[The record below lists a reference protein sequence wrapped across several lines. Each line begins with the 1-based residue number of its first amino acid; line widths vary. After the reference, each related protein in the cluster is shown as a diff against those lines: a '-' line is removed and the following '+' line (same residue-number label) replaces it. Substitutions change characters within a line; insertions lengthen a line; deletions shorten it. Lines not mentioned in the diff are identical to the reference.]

1 LAKALSAFGKS
12 QDNIPVF
19 FSAAYTYFCN
29 YTMQNNLEGIG
40 FDEVTDNSGTSYTVF
55 RNNLQPRYPAVA
67 FDIVKGYFFLF
78 VTVTTIIFIDYFF
91 HSFWWITI
99 PVSSVLIGYIA
110 AYLALFIHEAGHFNI
125 HPDKK
130 MNDRLA
136 TIFLCLPFGL
146 SLKSYRK
153 IHWQHHLHLGTP
165 QDAEVSYFHAPTKL
179 FVLETLTGIHLLR
192 TMMRKEGNDVL
203 TKEQVKQSRM
213 MLLGGTFLHLII
225 LTAAFLTG
233 NWPFAIAW
241 LLGFGIF
248 FPFFATIRQILEH
261 RDELAHYSTDFY
273 KQPHGKVSRLFVH
286 TVLNSSFGS
295 AGFTRHMIHHW
306 DPQISYT
313 RLKDIEAFLSSS
325 EKVALIIKASK
336 TTYTSALKKLLA
348 AP

>member
-1 LAKALSAFGKS
+1 
-12 QDNIPVF
+12 
-19 FSAAYTYFCN
+19 
-29 YTMQNNLEGIG
+29 MQNNLEGIS
-40 FDEVTDNSGTSYTVF
+40 FDEVTDNTGTSYTVF
-55 RNNLQPRYPAVA
+55 RNNLQPRYFTVA

-78 VTVTTIIFIDYFF
+78 ATAGAIIFFDYYF

-110 AYLALFIHEAGHFNI
+110 AYLALFLHEAGHFNI
-125 HPDKK
+125 HRNKK
-130 MNDRLA
+130 MNDQLA
-136 TIFLCLPFGL
+136 TIFLCVPFGL

-165 QDAEVSYFHAPTKL
+165 QDAEVSYFHALTKI

-192 TMMRKEGNDVL
+192 TMMRKEGNDIL
-203 TKEQVKQSRM
+203 TKEQVRQSRI
-213 MLLGGTFLHLII
+213 MLLAGVFFHLII
-225 LTAAFLTG
+225 LTTAFLTG
-233 NWPFAIAW
+233 NWAFAITW

-261 RDELAHYSTDFY
+261 RDELAYHTTDFY

-286 TVLNSSFGS
+286 TILSSSFGS

-313 RLKDIEAFLSSS
+313 RLKDIEVFLSKS
-325 EKVALIIKASK
+325 EMTVPIIKASK
-336 TTYTSALKKLLA
+336 TTYTSILKKLLA

>member
-1 LAKALSAFGKS
+1 
-12 QDNIPVF
+12 
-19 FSAAYTYFCN
+19 
-29 YTMQNNLEGIG
+29 MQNNLEGIG
-40 FDEVTDNSGTSYTVF
+40 FDEVTDSSDTSYTVF
-55 RNNLQPRYPAVA
+55 RNSLKPRYSAVA
-67 FDIVKGYFFLF
+67 FDIIKGYFFLLLIAGA
-78 VTVTTIIFIDYFF
+78 IIFLDY
-91 HSFWWITI
+91 HSSWWII
-99 PVSSVLIGYIA
+99 ILAGSFFIGYVA

-125 HPDKK
+125 HSDKK
-130 MNDRLA
+130 KNDRLA

-153 IHWQHHLHLGTP
+153 IHWQHHVHLGTP
-165 QDAEVSYFHAPTKL
+165 QDAEVSYFHALTKL

-192 TMMRKEGNDVL
+192 TMMRKEGNDIL

-213 MLLGGTFLHLII
+213 MLLAGAFLHLII
-225 LTAAFLTG
+225 LTAALITG

-241 LLGFGIF
+241 ILGFGIF

-261 RDELAHYSTDFY
+261 RDELAHHATDFY

-306 DPQISYT
+306 DPLISYT
-313 RLKDIEAFLSSS
+313 RLKDIEAFLSTS
-325 EKVALIIKASK
+325 EKTAPIIKASK
-336 TTYTSALKKLLA
+336 TTYTSTLKKLLA